1 MPTQKISI
9 LGSGITATS
18 VTKYA
23 QKNNIA
29 IVSPDQADLIIAS
42 PGIPP
47 HTFPKTKTPII
58 SEIEWSYQLFQESHS
73 PPTLIAITGTN
84 GKSTATAMIAHIC
97 DCPYAGNI
105 GIPLIDYVGL
115 EHEFP
120 IIAVEV
126 SSYQLETCTSFRPHI
141 SVFLN
146 ITPDH
151 LSRHGS
157 LDNYIEE
164 KTKCC
169 SNQQPSD
176 YIVYYAQDNLVETC
190 IQECLAE
197 TVPFDDTDIDRYLTD
212 TYSFLGKHNKLN
224 AVAAL
229 KVAECLGLSIP
240 SCTNHLKHFK
250 PLKHRLELVSDKNNI
265 KIYNDSKSTN
275 PESTIKALEAFSPPP
290 LLICCGENKKLPLD
304 DLAVSIINRSK
315 HLILFGEIALPLI
328 KVISNINPNFNVQ
341 HVLTIQEAVSAAIA
355 LATAGDIILFSPS
368 SSSLDQFKSFEER
381 GNIFCETVSN
391 HV

>member
-9 LGSGITATS
+9 LGSGITAAS

-23 QKNNIA
+23 QKNNIS
-29 IVSPDQADLIIAS
+29 IVPPDQADLVIAS
-42 PGIPP
+42 PGLPP
-47 HTFPKTKTPII
+47 HTFPKVTAPII
-58 SEIEWSYQLFQESHS
+58 SEIEWAYRLFQESHS

-126 SSYQLETCTSFRPHI
+126 SSYQLETCTSFRPNI

-157 LDNYIEE
+157 LENYLAE

-176 YIVYYAQDNLVETC
+176 YVVYYAQDRLVETC

-197 TVPFDDTDIDRYLTD
+197 TVPFDNTDINRYLINTS
-212 TYSFLGKHNKLN
+212 SFLGTHNKLN

-240 SCTNHLKHFK
+240 SCANHLKHFK
-250 PLKHRLELVSDKNNI
+250 PLKHRLELVGDQNNI

-275 PESTIKALEAFSPPP
+275 PESTIKALEAFLEPT
-290 LLICCGENKKLPLD
+290 LLICCGENKNLSLN
-304 DLAVSIINRSK
+304 DLANSIVKHSK
-315 HLILFGEIALPLI
+315 SLIIFGDISLPLI
-328 KVISNINPNFNVQ
+328 HAITNIDPVFDIQ
-341 HVLTIQEAVSAAIA
+341 HVLTIQEAVSAAIT
-355 LATAGDIILFSPS
+355 LATPGDIILFSPS
-368 SSSLDQFKSFEER
+368 SSSLDQFKNFEER
-381 GNIFCETVSN
+381 GNIFCETVN
-391 HV
+391 THV